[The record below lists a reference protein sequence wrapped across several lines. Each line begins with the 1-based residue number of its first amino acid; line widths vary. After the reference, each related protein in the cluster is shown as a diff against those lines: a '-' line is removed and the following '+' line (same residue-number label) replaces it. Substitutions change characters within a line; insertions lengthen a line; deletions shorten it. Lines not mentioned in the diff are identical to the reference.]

1 MLTPQ
6 NNIVEFPLL
15 LILFTFHAHTSNKNW
30 GNNNLLTDYAGRFSA
45 ADSALVTVIKHADLL
60 MKTKLGLGW
69 GWGMGGWVG
78 GFAPVLLCGL
88 CARVTPCV
96 ATVALKDQWVSKDAV
111 VCLGCE
117 KASAASE

>member
-1 MLTPQ
+1 M
-6 NNIVEFPLL
+6 E
-15 LILFTFHAHTSNKNW
+15 
-30 GNNNLLTDYAGRFSA
+30 R
-45 ADSALVTVIKHADLL
+45 
-60 MKTKLGLGW
+60 
-69 GWGMGGWVG
+69 

-96 ATVALKDQWVSKDAV
+96 ATVALKDQRVSKEAV